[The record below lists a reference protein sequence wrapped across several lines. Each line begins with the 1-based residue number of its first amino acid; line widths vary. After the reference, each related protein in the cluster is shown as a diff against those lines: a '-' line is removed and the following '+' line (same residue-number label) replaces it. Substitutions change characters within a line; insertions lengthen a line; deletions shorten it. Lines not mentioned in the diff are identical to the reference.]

1 MSSTNSNTKK
11 IASNI
16 VFLIAMFLSVNSANI
31 NFSNS
36 AFADDAAATTD
47 TASINETQKQIFGE
61 AKRAASEDQN
71 TRNSLLMIA
80 GVLCVVG
87 FAMYL
92 AFKSDDG
99 EKKQTF
105 ARTPKKDF

>member
-1 MSSTNSNTKK
+1 MSNTPHSAKK
-11 IASNI
+11 LVTTIA
-16 VFLIAMFLSVNSANI
+16 FLFAMFLTVNNS
-31 NFSNS
+31 NFEFATNT
-36 AFADDAAATTD
+36 FADEQSAVD
-47 TASINETQKQIFGE
+47 TVSINETQKQIFGE
-61 AKRAASEDQN
+61 AKRAAGEDKN

-92 AFKSDDG
+92 AFKGDDG

-105 ARTPKKDF
+105 ARTPKKEF